1 MTKPADGPEAILT
14 VRLLLRQKNGRLG
27 WEDHCWRAP
36 VDAADPDA
44 VRAEVLKH
52 TRDYLAGRELAGV
65 QWEST
70 TCARPVD
77 GLH

>member
-14 VRLLLRQKNGRLG
+14 VRLLRRQQDGKLK

-36 VDAADPDA
+36 IDAADPDA
-44 VRAEVLKH
+44 VRAEVLRH
-52 TRDYLAGRELAGV
+52 TRDYLAGQTLAGV
-65 QWEST
+65 QCYPD